1 MKAKTVGAREL
12 KTRLGSYLRQVR
24 EGKTLIV
31 TDRGEP
37 IAELRPI
44 SSQSSGEK
52 ATLEKLAALGIV
64 TRCNKSPLAN
74 LRPVLSTGPSVAD
87 AVVEDREDR
96 L

>member
-12 KTRLGSYLRQVR
+12 KTRLGAYLRQVR

-44 SSQSSGEK
+44 PSQSSGEE
-52 ATLEKLAALGIV
+52 AILEKLASLGIV
-64 TRCNKSPLAN
+64 THLNKSPLTHFH
-74 LRPVLSTGPSVAD
+74 PVTSTGPPVAD
-87 AVVEDREDR
+87 AVVEGREDR

>member
-1 MKAKTVGAREL
+1 MKAKAVGAREL

-44 SSQSSGEK
+44 SNQSSGEE
-52 ATLEKLAALGIV
+52 ATLQKLAALGIV
-64 TRCNKSPLAN
+64 THRNNGPLTH
-74 LRPVLSTGPSVAD
+74 LRPVTSTGPSVAD

-96 L
+96 F